1 MSDEDEDGDGER
13 KDFGK
18 KRKKRSDE
26 WVREKKILKIYL
38 HIYNNRVYLH
48 GYYSRCVYLQT

>member
-26 WVREKKILKIYL
+26 WVREKKNIKNLFT
-38 HIYNNRVYLH
+38 H
-48 GYYSRCVYLQT
+48 LQ